1 MGKRK
6 KNEDDND
13 DDKKDRAI
21 WTSKV
26 EEALVLFLLETRRT
40 NKQSDNNFKD
50 TIYQQAAEN
59 INTKYQTQYNMT
71 QVKSRWTRFKS
82 DHKMVKE
89 LSEKSGFGWDDER
102 KCVVATDEVWD
113 ALIYDEQFR
122 KNGRKYKKWRN
133 RAFTLF
139 DDVGA
144 VIEGTVATGEQEIAP
159 GMAIGVNAIVIDP
172 SLEDESS
179 QPQAGSAVS
188 DSGAVDN
195 ETPSLSDDDGPAERP
210 VTQLSSSQPH
220 ATPAQTPISGKKR
233 LAATDADSVKQKRQ
247 RPTINGRLNSL
258 NDMLGVLASYL
269 MTPERGPSSRDAD
282 SPLQESPEA
291 KHRRHAIALVREQE
305 GLSPHSLSRVRHIFR
320 KPGRAVEY
328 LGFDASD
335 SADCA
340 ARSIWLSE
348 ELDDVEAS
356 RS

>member
-6 KNEDDND
+6 KNEDDDD

-21 WTSKV
+21 WTSKA
-26 EEALVLFLLETRRT
+26 EEALVLFLLGTHRT

-50 TIYQQAAEN
+50 TIYQKAAEN

-71 QVKSRWTRFKS
+71 QVKSPWTRHVRIQFKS

-89 LSEKSGFGWDDER
+89 LSEKLGFGWDDER
-102 KCVVATDEVWD
+102 KCVVATDENK
-113 ALIYDEQFR
+113 QFR
-122 KNGRKYKKWRN
+122 KNGRKYKKWQN

-139 DDVGA
+139 DNVGA

-159 GMAIGVNAIVIDP
+159 GMAIGVNATVIDP

-195 ETPSLSDDDGPAERP
+195 ESPSLSDDDGPAELL
-210 VTQLSSSQPH
+210 VIQLSSSQPH
-220 ATPAQTPISGKKR
+220 ATPPISGKKR
-233 LAATDADSVKQKRQ
+233 LAATDADSVKQKWQ
-247 RPTINGRLNSL
+247 RPAINGGLNSL
-258 NDMLGVLASYL
+258 NNTLGVLASYL
-269 MTPERGPSSRDAD
+269 MTPERGPSSQDAD

-305 GLSPHSLSRVRHIFR
+305 GLSPHSLFRVRHIFR
-320 KPGRAVEY
+320 KPGRVVEY

-335 SADCA
+335 SADRA
-340 ARSIWLSE
+340 ARSIWLTK

-356 RS
+356 